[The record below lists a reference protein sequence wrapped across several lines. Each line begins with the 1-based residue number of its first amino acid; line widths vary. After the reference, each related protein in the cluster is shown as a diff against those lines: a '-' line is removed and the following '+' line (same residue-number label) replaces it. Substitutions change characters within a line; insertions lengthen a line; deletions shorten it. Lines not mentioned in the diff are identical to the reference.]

1 VDRRRNPGARHYAGN
16 RQVRFLENS
25 FYSYAVGR
33 RFWPDVREHARSLAG
48 VAALLL
54 GVVALELARPWP
66 IKWIVDGALDP
77 VGLPQRPASF
87 FIWTGA
93 LAVLVIVVA
102 RSLLEYFGTLRLTAV
117 GHAVTRSLRLR
128 IFSHLSELSPAFH
141 AQHKSGDL
149 LVRLMGDVPMLRTM
163 LVDSTV
169 HVSTRVVQIVATV
182 AFMIVMDPLLALTA
196 LGLVPVIVFTV
207 RALSRSLTIAV
218 RKQRRKEGDLA
229 DFLHESMAG
238 TTVIQSLG
246 GSRHTVRRFARSNRT
261 SARAGLKT
269 AKAAARLSVSVELLL
284 GVSLAVTLGLGAWRV
299 SEGLLSTGGLL
310 VFLSYVRALSKP
322 VRSSAKHAAKV
333 AKGSA
338 CGERILAILDADQ
351 VMRQSAGTKLA
362 LGGARELRFRD
373 VHHSYD
379 DGTSALEGVSLELRP
394 GESTALFG
402 PSGAGKST
410 ITSLALRLFDPTSGT
425 IELDGSDVREFDLDS
440 LRAIFGL
447 AMQSSIL
454 FGESVRENLL
464 LARPEASDEQLIDA
478 LERAAAAEFVFEHPD
493 GLDAQLGAGGVGVS
507 GGQAKRISIA
517 RALLRDAPIL
527 IADEPFQGLDGAAAD
542 HVAQTLREYS
552 RKRIVLVITHDAS
565 RLTSFD
571 RVLHLQSGSVIG
583 DGTHAELTRSD
594 PLYRTAC
601 TVEVL
606 Q

>member
-1 VDRRRNPGARHYAGN
+1 MK
-16 RQVRFLENS
+16 FLEKTS
-25 FYSYAVGR
+25 HSYAVGR
-33 RFWPDVREHARSLAG
+33 RFWPEVREHARSLAG
-48 VAALLL
+48 VCALLL

-77 VGLPQRPASF
+77 VTLSERPASF

-93 LAVLVIVVA
+93 VAVLVIVLL

-169 HVSTRVVQIVATV
+169 HVSTRLVQIVATV
-182 AFMIVMDPLLALTA
+182 AFMVAMDPLLALTA
-196 LGLVPVIVFTV
+196 LGLVPVILFTV

-218 RKQRRKEGDLA
+218 RKQRRKEGALA

-246 GSRHTVRRFARSNRT
+246 GSRHTVRRFARSNRQ

-299 SEGLLSTGGLL
+299 SQDLLTTGQLL

-338 CGERILAILDADQ
+338 CGERILAVLDSDQ
-351 VMRQSAGTKLA
+351 VVRRTAGTRLV
-362 LGGARELRFRD
+362 LGGARELSFKD
-373 VHHSYD
+373 VHHTYE
-379 DGTSALEGVSLELRP
+379 DGTTALAGVNLELRP
-394 GESTALFG
+394 GEWTALFG

-410 ITSLALRLFDPTSGT
+410 ITALALRLFDPTSGV
-425 IELDGSDVREFDLDS
+425 IELDGGDIREFELDS
-440 LRAIFGL
+440 LRSVFGL

-464 LARPEASDEQLIDA
+464 LARPDATDEMLIEA
-478 LERAAAAEFVFEHPD
+478 LERAAAADFVFENPD
-493 GLDAQLGAGGVGVS
+493 GLDARLGASGVGVS
-507 GGQAKRISIA
+507 GGQAKRISLA

-527 IADEPFQGLDGAAAD
+527 IADEPFQGLDGAAAE
-542 HVAQTLREYS
+542 HVSRMLKEYS
-552 RKRIVLVITHDAS
+552 RERIVLVITHDAS
-565 RLTSFD
+565 RLAAFD
-571 RVLHLQSGSVIG
+571 RVLHLEFGKISGA
-583 DGTHAELTRSD
+583 GTHAELTTRDAS
-594 PLYRTAC
+594 YRTAC
-601 TVEVL
+601 AVKQSVL